1 MTDQVAHAGEGS
13 AARQAT
19 MTSAAPMAS
28 VRSGRLRDR
37 ARPGPTDMPRVA
49 FTSHLHR
56 FLDAPPH
63 QVDRTTLLDA
73 VSDDTELFVLQALS
87 GG

>member
-1 MTDQVAHAGEGS
+1 
-13 AARQAT
+13 
-19 MTSAAPMAS
+19 
-28 VRSGRLRDR
+28 
-37 ARPGPTDMPRVA
+37 MPRVA

-73 VSDDTELFVLQALS
+73 VSGDTELFVLQALS